1 MNIAQG
7 LPNDVFEDMNKS
19 ASKSSGLGQN
29 EDDGQPDREDGLA
42 YSPAEG
48 LVLTLDQAY
57 GIPKQF
63 KEVRVVYSEFKGHIA
78 YGEAAVAGPGKVGPD
93 KWGGNKENMRSTFAT
108 KKLFK
113 EV

>member
-48 LVLTLDQAY
+48 LVLTLD
-57 GIPKQF
+57 
-63 KEVRVVYSEFKGHIA
+63 
-78 YGEAAVAGPGKVGPD
+78 
-93 KWGGNKENMRSTFAT
+93 
-108 KKLFK
+108 
-113 EV
+113 